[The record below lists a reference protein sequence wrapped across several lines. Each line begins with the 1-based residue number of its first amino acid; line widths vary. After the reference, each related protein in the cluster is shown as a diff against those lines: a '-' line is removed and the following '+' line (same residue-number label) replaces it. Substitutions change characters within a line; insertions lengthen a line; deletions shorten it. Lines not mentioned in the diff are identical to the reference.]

1 MSVNLIREAL
11 IEELQ
16 ADSLYERI
24 EKDPAESAEV
34 KEIIREIRSD
44 EQNHIGQLLALYL
57 QLSGEDTIKNV
68 DDGLHGRD

>member
-24 EKDPAESAEV
+24 EREAESAEV
-34 KEIIREIRSD
+34 KEVVKEIRRD

-57 QLSGEDTIKNV
+57 QLSGEETVKNV
-68 DDGLHGRD
+68 DNGLHGRE

>member
-24 EKDPAESAEV
+24 EKEAESAEV

>member
-24 EKDPAESAEV
+24 EKEAESAKV